1 MKEAPPRIS
10 LLSLGLVLGL
20 GSLPV
25 GGAEEWPQFRGPLG
39 DGSASAKG
47 LPVSLGEDSDVR
59 WKTAIHGKAWSS
71 PVVSGAKIWL
81 TTASE
86 DGSELS
92 LVVVDRE
99 SGKILRDE
107 VLYKVQNPQFC
118 HKFNSYASPTP
129 AVAGGRV
136 YVTFGSPYTA
146 CFDEQTGAKLWERTD
161 FVCNHFRGSG
171 SSPVVWRDFLLMNFD
186 GSDFQFVVA
195 LDSKTGKTAWRTER
209 SVDFKDLNAEG
220 KITAE
225 GDMRKAFSTPVVVDW
240 QGSPI
245 LLSSGAKAH
254 YAYDPATGREIWR
267 FEEHAQHSASSR
279 PLVADGKVFFQS
291 GFSKGQIL
299 AVKLGGSGVLDESQ
313 VAWRVKKSV
322 PNKPSLLL
330 VKGSLYMV
338 DDSGIASCVDAAS
351 GETRWSERVGGN
363 FSSSPL
369 YVDGRVYA
377 FNEEGKVTSFAADP
391 AGFQKLGEGKFESGF
406 MASPAVAGNAL
417 FLRTKTHLYRV
428 ESGKSGSGG

>member
-10 LLSLGLVLGL
+10 LLSLSLVLGL

-25 GGAEEWPQFRGPLG
+25 GGAEEWPQFRGPHG

-47 LPVSLGEDSDVR
+47 LPVSLGEDADVR

-86 DGSELS
+86 DGAELS

-129 AVAGGRV
+129 VVSGGRV

-195 LDSKTGKTAWRTER
+195 LDSKTGKTVWRTER

-220 KITAE
+220 KITGE
-225 GDMRKAFSTPVVVDW
+225 GDMRKAFATPVVVDW

-254 YAYDPATGREIWR
+254 YAYDPASGREIWR

-377 FNEEGKVTSFAADP
+377 FNEEGKVTAFAADP
-391 AGFQKLGEGKFESGF
+391 AGYQKLGEGKFESGF

-428 ESGKSGSGG
+428 ESGKSGNGG